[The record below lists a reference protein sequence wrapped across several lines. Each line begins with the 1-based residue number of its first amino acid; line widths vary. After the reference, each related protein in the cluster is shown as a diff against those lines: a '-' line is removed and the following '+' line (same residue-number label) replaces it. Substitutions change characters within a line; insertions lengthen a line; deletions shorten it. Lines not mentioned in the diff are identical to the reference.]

1 MEKYK
6 DPYVTKL
13 FLDYQDVPTEYKYMV
28 IKKDCCQKLGGKRE
42 AENRMKYLHSD
53 TETFI
58 VAFYNAVGE
67 FSKTIKKNLFKKY
80 CEDLARSEHYELL
93 KSEMFFEFFPNL
105 SGIYLQD
112 KKEFTKFVTEREI
125 SKGWLDKI
133 L

>member
-13 FLDYQDVPTEYKYMV
+13 FLDYQDVPTEYKYM
-28 IKKDCCQKLGGKRE
+28 IIDKDYRQMFGGKRE
-42 AENRMKYLHSD
+42 AEDRMKYMYSD

-58 VAFYNAVGE
+58 ISFDNAVVE
-67 FSKTIKKNLFKKY
+67 FSKTVKKNLFKKY
-80 CEDLARSEHYELL
+80 CEDLARSEYYELL
-93 KSEMFFEFFPNL
+93 KSGMFFKFFPNL
-105 SGIYLQD
+105 SGNYLQD
-112 KKEFTKFVTEREI
+112 EKEFTKFVTEREI